1 MAAGT
6 VAIIAAVAAVASAG
20 VSAYG
25 QQQQADNAKKI
36 AEYNAAIQRQ
46 QTEINA
52 ALAGRQNEIN
62 QRALDLQR
70 QQSEVISQQASQI
83 EQTANEQQ
91 KRARIEQQRMLAA
104 QRAAYAKA
112 GVMTEGSP
120 IAVLAETAGIFE
132 LQNQD
137 VAYEADLR
145 SRALQRESDLT
156 KFGLQSDQYVLD
168 LQSKAAEAARKIG
181 IDESKLTQ
189 LQGRAAAEG
198 YKTQSYATLL
208 SGVSQAASVGMTYS
222 GGTGAAKTAGTKTTG
237 ITSGATNTAR

>member
-1 MAAGT
+1 MGYMAAI
-6 VAIIAAVAAVASAG
+6 AAIAAVTAAG
-20 VSAYG
+20 ITAYG
-25 QQQQADNAKKI
+25 QQQQADNSKKI

-46 QTEINA
+46 QAEINA

-62 QRALDLQR
+62 QRALELQ
-70 QQSEVISQQASQI
+70 SQQAEVIKQQAGQV

-91 KRARIEQQRMLAA
+91 RRARLEQQRMIAA

-145 SRALQRESDLT
+145 SRALQREAELT
-156 KFGLQSDQYVLD
+156 KFGLQTDQYVLEM
-168 LQSKAAEAARKIG
+168 QSKAAEAARKIG
-181 IDESKLTQ
+181 LDEAKLTQ

-208 SGVSQAASVGMTYS
+208 SGVSQAASTGMTAYGS
-222 GGTGAAKTAGTKTTG
+222 GSKTKTTG
-237 ITSGATNTAR
+237 TVSTGSTSTSSR

>member
-1 MAAGT
+1 MAVGT
-6 VAIIAAVAAVASAG
+6 VAAVVTAIAAVTTAS
-20 VSAYG
+20 VTAYG
-25 QQQQADNAKKI
+25 QQQQAENARKI

-46 QTEINA
+46 QAEINA
-52 ALAGRQNEIN
+52 ALANRQNEIN
-62 QRALDLQR
+62 QRALELQG
-70 QQSEVISQQASQI
+70 QQAEVIKQQAGQI

-91 KRARIEQQRMLAA
+91 RRARLEQQRMLAA

-132 LQNQD
+132 MQNQD

-145 SRALQRESDLT
+145 SRALQREAELT

-198 YKTQSYATLL
+198 YKTQSYATLI
-208 SGVSQAASVGMTYS
+208 SGVSQAGS
-222 GGTGAAKTAGTKTTG
+222 TA
-237 ITSGATNTAR
+237 TSYYGRPSTR

>member
-1 MAAGT
+1 MGSET
-6 VAIIAAVAAVASAG
+6 VAIIAIIAAAASAG

-25 QQQQADNAKKI
+25 QQQQSDNARKI

-52 ALAGRQNEIN
+52 ALANRQNEIN
-62 QRALDLQR
+62 QRALELQ
-70 QQSEVISQQASQI
+70 SQQAEVIKQQAGQV

-91 KRARIEQQRMLAA
+91 RRARLEQQRMIAA

-112 GVMTEGSP
+112 GVLTEGSP

-137 VAYEADLR
+137 IAYEADLR
-145 SRALQRESDLT
+145 SRALQREAELT
-156 KFGLQSDQYVLD
+156 KFGLQTDQYVLD
-168 LQSKAAEAARKIG
+168 LQGKAAEAARKIG
-181 IDESKLTQ
+181 LDESKLTQ

-198 YKTQSYATLL
+198 YRTQSYATLL
-208 SGVSQAASVGMTYS
+208 SGVAQAGSIGITAYGS
-222 GGTGAAKTAGTKTTG
+222 GGKPKTTG
-237 ITSGATNTAR
+237 TVSTGTTAPKSK

>member
-1 MAAGT
+1 MGYMTAM
-6 VAIIAAVAAVASAG
+6 IITAVAAAASAG

-25 QQQQADNAKKI
+25 QQQQAKNAKQI

-70 QQSEVISQQASQI
+70 QQSEVISQQAGQV

-91 KRARIEQQRMLAA
+91 RRTRLEQQRMIAA
-104 QRAAYAKA
+104 QRAAFAKA
-112 GVMTEGSP
+112 GVLTEGSP
-120 IAVLAETAGIFE
+120 VAILAETASIFE

-137 VAYEADLR
+137 IAYEADLR
-145 SRALQRESDLT
+145 SRALNRESELT

-189 LQGRAAAEG
+189 LQGNAAAEG

-208 SGVSQAASVGMTYS
+208 SGVAQGGSTAMTYY
-222 GGTGAAKTAGTKTTG
+222 GTGGSRNSNTTR
-237 ITSGATNTAR
+237 TVSVSGSTAR

>member
-1 MAAGT
+1 MGIETAM
-6 VAIIAAVAAVASAG
+6 IITAVAAVASAG

-25 QQQQADNAKKI
+25 QQQQASNARKI

-52 ALAGRQNEIN
+52 ALANRQNEIN

-70 QQSEVISQQASQI
+70 QQSEVISQQASQV

-91 KRARIEQQRMLAA
+91 RRTRLEQQRMIAA
-104 QRAAYAKA
+104 QRAAFAKA
-112 GVMTEGSP
+112 GVLTEGSP
-120 IAVLAETAGIFE
+120 VAILAETASIFE

-137 VAYEADLR
+137 IAYEADLR
-145 SRALQRESDLT
+145 SRALNRESELT

-208 SGVSQAASVGMTYS
+208 SGVAQAGSTGMTYYGGS
-222 GGTGAAKTAGTKTTG
+222 GQKKPVGTQSTG
-237 ITSGATNTAR
+237 STNTAR

>member
-1 MAAGT
+1 MAVGT
-6 VAIIAAVAAVASAG
+6 VAAVVTAIAAVTTAS
-20 VSAYG
+20 VTAYG
-25 QQQQADNAKKI
+25 QQQQAENARKI

-46 QTEINA
+46 QAEINA
-52 ALAGRQNEIN
+52 ALANRQNEIN
-62 QRALDLQR
+62 QRALELQG
-70 QQSEVISQQASQI
+70 QQAEVIKQQAGQI

-91 KRARIEQQRMLAA
+91 RRARLEQQRMLAA

-145 SRALQRESDLT
+145 SRALQRESELT

-198 YKTQSYATLL
+198 YKTQSYATLI
-208 SGVSQAASVGMTYS
+208 SGVAQAGS
-222 GGTGAAKTAGTKTTG
+222 TA
-237 ITSGATNTAR
+237 TSYYGRPSTR

>member
-1 MAAGT
+1 MGYMTAIAA
-6 VAIIAAVAAVASAG
+6 IAAVTAAG
-20 VSAYG
+20 ITAYG
-25 QQQQADNAKKI
+25 QQQQADNSRKI

-46 QTEINA
+46 QAEINA
-52 ALAGRQNEIN
+52 ALANRQNEIN
-62 QRALDLQR
+62 QRALELQR
-70 QQSEVISQQASQI
+70 QQAEVITQQAGQI

-91 KRARIEQQRMLAA
+91 RRARLEQQRMIAA

-112 GVMTEGSP
+112 GVLTEGSP

-137 VAYEADLR
+137 IAYEADLR
-145 SRALQRESDLT
+145 SRALQREAELT
-156 KFGLQSDQYVLD
+156 KFGLQTDQYVLD

-181 IDESKLTQ
+181 LDEAKLTQ

-208 SGVSQAASVGMTYS
+208 SGVSQAGSIGMQGYGS
-222 GGTGAAKTAGTKTTG
+222 GSKTKTTG
-237 ITSGATNTAR
+237 TVSTGSTSTSSR